1 MLQIFILLF
10 VVFGIY
16 SIVRIFK
23 ELDKPKEKQDKSL
36 FWFYHMCIGAMFGVI
51 FIAAILGDK
60 GLL

>member
-16 SIVRIFK
+16 CIAKIVQ
-23 ELDKPKEKQDKSL
+23 ELEKPKQKQDKSL
-36 FWFYHMCIGAMFGVI
+36 FTVYYIGVGAMFGVC
-51 FIAAILGDK
+51 FIAAILYDE

>member
-1 MLQIFILLF
+1 MLGIAILFF

-16 SIVRIFK
+16 GIVRILK
-23 ELDKPKEKQDKSL
+23 ELNKPKEKQDKSL

>member
-51 FIAAILGDK
+51 FIAAILYDE

>member
-16 SIVRIFK
+16 SIAKIVQ